1 MDKWY
6 AFIAGFVTLAGY
18 AAFAGAL
25 VALYDERRRVRRLR
39 DDLDRVRDQTESVHD
54 ALETERDMRVTL
66 HEECLALTQK
76 LADAEQTTAALREQ
90 LRDVQVEA
98 FLFNGL
104 EKYATLLKDIEPLT
118 AALVRANEY
127 GVRMLYAAEEWLR
140 PDAPRAQQVSPDMEV
155 PEAHRQEIAECP

>member
-25 VALYDERRRVRRLR
+25 VALSDERRRVRRLR

-90 LRDVQVEA
+90 LRDVRVKA

-104 EKYATLLKDIEPLT
+104 EKYATLLKDNDPFT
-118 AALVRANEY
+118 AALNRANEY
-127 GVRMLYAAEEWLR
+127 GLLMLCTAEECLR
-140 PDAPRAQQVSPDMEV
+140 PDAQRAEQVPPDMEV
-155 PEAHRQEIAECP
+155 PEARSQETAECP